1 MPELPE
7 VETVRKTLELRLN
20 QEIITDVVIC
30 YDKII
35 KTNLIKFVDQ
45 IKNQKINR
53 IDRMGKY
60 LIFILDFDALIIHLR
75 MEGKFFIKDSNE
87 QINKHEH
94 IIFKFKSN
102 IELRY
107 HDVRKFGT
115 MHLIPL
121 TNYLNEYPINEL
133 ALEPKDISLE
143 LFYKKIKSRNTEIKP
158 VLLDQKVIAGLG
170 NIYVDETLFL
180 SKINPKR
187 LASNITYEEAK
198 MILDSAIKVL
208 DKATLLGGTTIRS
221 YTSSLGVTG
230 LFQNELNCH
239 MRENEPCYICREKI
253 IKFKLKGRGTYVCPS
268 CQK

>member
-7 VETVRKTLELRLN
+7 VETVRKTLELRLK
-20 QEIITDVVIC
+20 QETIHDVIIL

-35 KTNLIKFVDQ
+35 KTDLNLFKDK

-75 MEGKFFIKDSNE
+75 MEGKFFIKSSNE
-87 QINKHEH
+87 EINKHEH

-102 IELRY
+102 FELRY

-115 MHLIPL
+115 MHLLPL
-121 TNYLNEYPINEL
+121 KTYLNTYPLNSI
-133 ALEPKDISLE
+133 ADEPKTINFDD
-143 LFYKKIKSRNTEIKP
+143 FYQKLKSRKTEIKP
-158 VLLDQKVIAGLG
+158 VLLDQTVISGLG

-180 SKINPKR
+180 SQINPKR
-187 LASNITYEEAK
+187 LANSISYKEAK
-198 MILDSAIKVL
+198 TILDSSIKVL
-208 DKATLLGGTTIRS
+208 EKAILLGGTTIRS

-239 MRENEPCYICREKI
+239 MRENLPCHICQNKI
-253 IKFKLKGRGTYVCPS
+253 IKFKLKGRGTYVCPN
-268 CQK
+268 CQR